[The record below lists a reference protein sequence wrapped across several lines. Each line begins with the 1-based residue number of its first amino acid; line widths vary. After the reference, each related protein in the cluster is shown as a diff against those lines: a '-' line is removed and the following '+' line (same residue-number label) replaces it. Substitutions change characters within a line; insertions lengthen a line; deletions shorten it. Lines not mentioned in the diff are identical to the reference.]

1 MAVAS
6 DSNGTKL
13 SHVGEGVMGNE
24 SLHRRHSPKRQWSY
38 FQGYLKTFPA
48 IIRMVEIGLMFVAF
62 FMSCV
67 DKTFLSVG
75 GSWLIVT
82 NVLSLLV
89 SVFFFVFHLFLLHRF
104 MFAPWTLIVSE
115 MVGFSILFQE
125 FISGVLVCILI
136 FSSGVLSAAYS
147 HIGAIII
154 AQTVFLFL
162 SLAVYIVDG
171 LVSFKILLAGRY
183 YE

>member
-1 MAVAS
+1 MA

-13 SHVGEGVMGNE
+13 SHIVEGTMGGG
-24 SLHRRHSPKRQWSY
+24 SPILKNPQKRQWSY
-38 FQGYLKTFPA
+38 FEGYFKTFPA

-62 FMSCV
+62 IMSCV

-75 GSWLIVT
+75 GSWLVVT
-82 NVLSLLV
+82 NVLSLFI
-89 SVFFFVFHLFLLHRF
+89 SIFFLVFHLFLLHRF
-104 MFAPWTLIVSE
+104 VLAPWTLI
-115 MVGFSILFQE
+115 E
-125 FISGVLVCILI
+125 FTSGVLVCILI

-147 HIGAIII
+147 HIGAIVI

-171 LVSFKILLAGRY
+171 LVSFKVLLAGRY
-183 YE
+183 YD